1 MDEKVSPEERLFN
14 IIKEQKNSGSGG
26 EVSKPKKPSLDVS
39 GIKKFF
45 GSLKLHPGASKGY
58 DIEPKSVN
66 RILSVMLVI
75 IAAFFVYYLFRTRPD
90 MEKIVKSIPKTSAA
104 PKTEIEKFAPL
115 DSYIAE
121 VRKRDIFKPV
131 PKDEVKGA
139 APTSKEAQEK
149 LKEAARDLKVV
160 GISWGETPKA
170 LLRSEK
176 DKTTYFLKKGQQIG
190 TMDVDVREI
199 TKQKVTIGYKNEQF
213 ELP

>member
-1 MDEKVSPEERLFN
+1 MADTVSPEERLFN
-14 IIKEQKNSGSGG
+14 IIRDGKDSGSGG
-26 EVSKPKKPSLDVS
+26 GVSKPKKPSLDAS

-45 GSLKLHPGASKGY
+45 GSLKLHPGANK
-58 DIEPKSVN
+58 IEPGSVN
-66 RILSVMLVI
+66 RILSVILAAV
-75 IAAFFVYYLFRTRPD
+75 AAFFIYYLFSTRPD
-90 MEKIVKSIPKTSAA
+90 ADKITRSA
-104 PKTEIEKFAPL
+104 PKTGAALKNEIERFGPL
-115 DSYIAE
+115 DSYLAE
-121 VRKRDIFKPV
+121 VKKRDIFKPA

-176 DKTTYFLKKGQQIG
+176 DKTTYFLKKGQLIG
-190 TMDVDVREI
+190 TMDVDIREI
-199 TKQKVTIGYKNEQF
+199 TKQKVTIGYKSEQF

>member
-1 MDEKVSPEERLFN
+1 MDEKVSPEEKLFN
-14 IIKEQKNSGSGG
+14 IIKEQKDSGSGG

-45 GSLKLHPGASKGY
+45 GPLKLHPGASNIK
-58 DIEPKSVN
+58 PKSVN
-66 RILSVMLVI
+66 RILSVVLALV
-75 IAAFFVYYLFRTRPD
+75 AVFFIYYLFTTRPD
-90 MEKIVKSIPKTSAA
+90 VEKIIRSAQKTNPA
-104 PKTEIEKFAPL
+104 PKPGIEAFAPL
-115 DSYIAE
+115 DSYLAE
-121 VRKRDIFKPV
+121 IRKRDIFKPV

-149 LKEAARDLKVV
+149 LKEAASDLKVV

-170 LLRSEK
+170 LVRSEK
-176 DKTTYFLKKGQQIG
+176 DKTTYFLKKGQRVG